1 MIHKGEITKFET
13 ISYDVDLCVIGGGLA
28 GMCAAISAARN
39 GIKVLLMHDRPVLGG
54 NASSEV
60 RMWVRGAHG
69 KDNRETGIVEEIALE
84 AFYRNP
90 YCNFSI
96 WDSILYEKVRF
107 EDNLTLLLNCS
118 CIDAQMSDGRIVS
131 VKGWQGTTQ
140 TFHEVNA
147 KIFADCSG
155 DSVLAPLT
163 GAEYRMGR
171 ESADEFSEDIAP
183 KESDNRTMG
192 MSCLIQAR
200 QTDRAISYIPPK
212 WAHKYTKK
220 DFENKIDFSRRDAW
234 TEDNFWWLELGGVY
248 DSIRDTENLRDE
260 LLKVAFGVWD
270 YIKNGGDL
278 DAEKWDIEWVG
289 FLPGKRESRR
299 YVGNYIMTQNDVR
312 AEGRFDDIIAY
323 GGWSMDD
330 HHPEGF
336 ATTQPPNIFHDAPSP
351 FGIPY
356 RCIYSKNIEN
366 LMFAGRNIST
376 THAAMSSTRVMA
388 TCALLGQ
395 ALGTAASVAIKGG
408 TLPGDVDVDLLQQTL
423 MYDDCYLP
431 FTKRK
436 VSELT
441 KSAIVSEKDEILRNG
456 SDRGDDVWQCEKGE
470 CAVFSYDKPQFVRQ
484 MRIIFDSD
492 LNRTACVGH
501 RWNIEEFPMKCNTF
515 TDDIP
520 ICPPKTLVKEFSVF
534 ADGKLIFSCGN
545 NYQRMVKLDVDLS
558 VKEIKVEFYGTWGDE
573 KIRVYSIDL
582 I

>member
-278 DAEKWDIEWVG
+278 DAEKWDLEWVG

-376 THAAMSSTRVMA
+376 THTAMSSTRVMA

-395 ALGTAASVAIKGG
+395 ALGTAASIAIKGG

-441 KSAIVSEKDEILRNG
+441 KSATVSENDEILRNG
-456 SDRGDDVWQCEKGE
+456 SDRGDEVWQCEKGE
-470 CAVFSYDKPQFVRQ
+470 CAVFSYDKPQFVSQ

-545 NYQRMVKLDVDLS
+545 NYQRMVKLDVGLS